1 MKDDTRTK
9 ESLKC
14 IQCDTEFELVA
25 KVNQNINNMQITQPF
40 WNKWKHI
47 ENIDTEKERKKKQRT
62 KIRYIKNNCLNI
74 TGINLSI
81 QTMFDHMKIKRSS

>member
-1 MKDDTRTK
+1 MKDDTQTK

-25 KVNQNINNMQITQPF
+25 KVNQHINNMQITQPF

-47 ENIDTEKERKKKQRT
+47 ENIDTEKNARKNKEQK
-62 KIRYIKNNCLNI
+62 
-74 TGINLSI
+74 
-81 QTMFDHMKIKRSS
+81 

>member
-9 ESLKC
+9 ESLKYM
-14 IQCDTEFELVA
+14 QCNTEFELVA

-47 ENIDTEKERKKKQRT
+47 ENIDTEKERKKKT
-62 KIRYIKNNCLNI
+62 KNKNKVY
-74 TGINLSI
+74 
-81 QTMFDHMKIKRSS
+81 QE